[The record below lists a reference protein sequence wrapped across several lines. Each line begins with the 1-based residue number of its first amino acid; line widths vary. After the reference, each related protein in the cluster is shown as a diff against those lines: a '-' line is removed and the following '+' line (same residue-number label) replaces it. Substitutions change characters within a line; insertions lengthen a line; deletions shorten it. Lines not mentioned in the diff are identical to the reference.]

1 MKIREMKKI
10 YAVLY
15 LFIMIF
21 APPFLLKTNLILSFY
36 SILMILIKYRKRY
49 QQVLMPSGQKRWVA
63 SICFFLAYAIA
74 MILINGIFF
83 NDMVQISHYT
93 ALFNRFMVLTVTL
106 IPCVTYYICYMES
119 NHLGVEDFIRFMI
132 YASLIEAGLVF
143 FSFVFDDFHNFLL
156 ILLRRFGDSDLYE
169 NTWYVA
175 IRSYGFAGTFVDTFG
190 FGMGLLAGISLIYG
204 VLYKK
209 IYVFFSLIIA
219 IAGTIDSRTAM
230 VIYAISIVVVLSY
243 GVLKGKGK
251 LLLGSLIGFAVMFIV
266 ARLMLQF
273 LENINYATYAWVQNA
288 WREIRL
294 LFESGESTGTFK
306 ILFSDGFWQF
316 PGFFQFLF
324 GSGHSLYIAEGYAH
338 SDVGYINDLWFVGIF
353 GMFFLYGNLFQLVR
367 KCYIS
372 FSDISIKLYCIFF
385 VLSFLVFNVKGCA
398 IGYNPGMAVMLSM
411 IFVTAFLSQNKKAE
425 INLQIKP
432 REKIHEI

>member
-21 APPFLLKTNLILSFY
+21 APPFLPKTNLILSLY
-36 SILMILIKYRKRY
+36 SILMILIKYRQSY
-49 QQVLMPSGQKRWVA
+49 QQILVPGGQKRWMA

-74 MILINGIFF
+74 VILINGIFF

-106 IPCVTYYICYMES
+106 VPCATYYICYMKS
-119 NHLGVEDFIRFMI
+119 NHLGEEDFIRCMV
-132 YASLIEAGLVF
+132 YAALIEAGLVL
-143 FSFVFDDFHNFLL
+143 FSFVFDDFHNLLL
-156 ILLRRFGDSDLYE
+156 ILLRRFGDSSLYE
-169 NTWYVA
+169 NTWYIL
-175 IRSYGFAGTFVDTFG
+175 IRSYGFAGTLVDTFG

-209 IYVFFSLIIA
+209 IYTFFSLIIA
-219 IAGTIDSRTAM
+219 IAGTIDSRTTL
-230 VIYAISIVVVLSY
+230 VIYAISIVLVLSY
-243 GVLKGKGK
+243 GVLKVKRK
-251 LLLGSLIGFAVMFIV
+251 LLLYSLIGFAVMFILI
-266 ARLMLQF
+266 RLMLQF
-273 LENINYATYAWVQNA
+273 LENINYATYIWVQDA
-288 WREIRL
+288 WHEIRL

-306 ILFSDGFWQF
+306 VLFSDGFWQF

-324 GSGHSLYIAEGYAH
+324 GSGHSLYSAEGYAH

-353 GMFFLYGNLFQLVR
+353 GVFFLYGNLFQLVR

-372 FSDISIKLYCIFF
+372 FSNILIKLYCIFF
-385 VLSFLVFNVKGCA
+385 VLSFLIFNVKGCA
-398 IGYNPGMAVMLSM
+398 IGYNPGMAVILSA
-411 IFVTAFLSQNKKAE
+411 IFVISFLSKSKKNE
-425 INLQIKP
+425 TRTINVDKM
-432 REKIHEI
+432 